1 MRGIWERGWE
11 AGRGF
16 LDLPNTGMTREG
28 EREQIQNK
36 TLMTNKITK
45 VGEGLSESG

>member
-16 LDLPNTGMTREG
+16 LDLPNTGMSGWG
-28 EREQIQNK
+28 ERDNSEG
-36 TLMTNKITK
+36 TITP
-45 VGEGLSESG
+45 VN